1 MQQLIHFDK
10 ELFKLINGQ
19 WTNSFF
25 DWIMPWLRN
34 SPVWMPLYLFL
45 ILIILINFKKQGFWI
60 IAFAIITITL
70 TDGISS
76 KILKPYFD
84 RLRPC
89 NDPDMA
95 SMIRFLLPYRPGNG
109 SFTSSHA
116 TNHFGIAMF
125 LYMSLKKY
133 LGKCLPVQAG
143 MLLLFVWAFFI
154 SYAQVYVGVHYPGDV
169 ICGAILGC
177 LLGYGTG
184 FILNRFTAEKNILS
198 A

>member
-1 MQQLIHFDK
+1 MQQLIHLDK

-19 WTNSFF
+19 WTNPFF

-34 SPVWMPLYLFL
+34 STVWIPFYLFMLLL
-45 ILIILINFKKQGFWI
+45 IAINFKKQAFWI
-60 IAFAIITITL
+60 IAFGIITITL

-76 KILKPYFD
+76 KIMKPYFD

-95 SMIRFLLPYRPGNG
+95 SMLRFLMHYRPGNG

-116 TNHFGIAMF
+116 ANHFGLAMF
-125 LYMSLKKY
+125 LYMALKKY
-133 LGKCLPVQAG
+133 FGSWL
-143 MLLLFVWAFFI
+143 LLLFVWAFFI
-154 SYAQVYVGVHYPGDV
+154 SYAQVYVGVHYPGDIV
-169 ICGAILGC
+169 GGAVLGC
-177 LLGYGTG
+177 LLGYGTAY
-184 FILNRFTAEKNILS
+184 ILNRFSGEKHNLS

>member
-1 MQQLIHFDK
+1 MQQLIHLDK

-19 WTNSFF
+19 WTNPFF

-34 SPVWMPLYLFL
+34 STVWIPFYLFMLLL
-45 ILIILINFKKQGFWI
+45 IAINFKKQAFWI
-60 IAFAIITITL
+60 IAFGIITITL

-76 KILKPYFD
+76 KIIKPYFD

-95 SMIRFLLPYRPGNG
+95 SMLRFLMHYRPGNC

-116 TNHFGIAMF
+116 ANHFGLAMF
-125 LYMSLKKY
+125 LFTALKKY
-133 LGKCLPVQAG
+133 FGSWL
-143 MLLLFVWAFFI
+143 LLLFVWAFFI
-154 SYAQVYVGVHYPGDV
+154 SYAQVYVGVHYPGDIV
-169 ICGAILGC
+169 GGGILGC
-177 LLGYGTG
+177 LLGYGTAY
-184 FILNRFTAEKNILS
+184 ILNRFSGEKHNLS

>member
-1 MQQLIHFDK
+1 MQQIIHLDK
-10 ELFKLINGQ
+10 EFFKLINGQ
-19 WTNSFF
+19 WANPFF

-34 SPVWMPLYLFL
+34 SNMWMPLYLFL
-45 ILIILINFKKQGFWI
+45 VLFITINFKKQGFWI
-60 IAFAIITITL
+60 IAFGIITVTL

-76 KILKPYFD
+76 KIIKPYFD

-95 SMIRFLLPYRPGNG
+95 TMIRYLLSYRPGNG

-125 LYMSLKKY
+125 LYMALKKY
-133 LGKCLPVQAG
+133 FGKW

-154 SYAQVYVGVHYPGDV
+154 CYAQVYVGVHYPGDV
-169 ICGAILGC
+169 IGGGILGC
-177 LLGYGTG
+177 LLGYGTAY
-184 FILNRFTAEKNILS
+184 ILNRFTAEKQDHP

>member
-1 MQQLIHFDK
+1 MQQLIHLDK
-10 ELFKLINGQ
+10 EFFKLINGQ
-19 WTNSFF
+19 WTNPFF

-60 IAFAIITITL
+60 LAFAIITITL

-84 RLRPC
+84 RLRPF
-89 NDPDMA
+89 NDPDMGT
-95 SMIRFLLPYRPGNG
+95 MVRFLLPYRPGNG

-125 LYMSLKKY
+125 LYMALKKY
-133 LGKCLPVQAG
+133 LGKW
-143 MLLLFVWAFFI
+143 MLLFFVWAFFI
-154 SYAQVYVGVHYPGDV
+154 CYAQVYVGVHYPGDV

-177 LLGYGTG
+177 LLGYGTAY
-184 FILNRFTAEKNILS
+184 ILNRFTAEKNNLP

>member
-1 MQQLIHFDK
+1 MQQLIQLDK

-19 WTNSFF
+19 LANPFF

-34 SPVWMPLYLFL
+34 SNMWMPLYFFL
-45 ILIILINFKKQGFWI
+45 ILIITINFKKHGFWI
-60 IAFAIITITL
+60 IAFGIITITL

-76 KILKPYFD
+76 KIIKPYFD

-95 SMIRFLLPYRPGNG
+95 TMIRFLLPYRPGNG

-125 LYMSLKKY
+125 LYMALKKY
-133 LGKCLPVQAG
+133 FGKW
-143 MLLLFVWAFFI
+143 MLLFFVWAFFI
-154 SYAQVYVGVHYPGDV
+154 GYAQIYVGVHYPGDV
-169 ICGAILGC
+169 IGGGILGC
-177 LLGYGTG
+177 LLGYGTAY
-184 FILNRFTAEKNILS
+184 ILNRFTVEKQHHP

>member
-1 MQQLIHFDK
+1 MQQLIQLDK
-10 ELFKLINGQ
+10 ELFKLLNGQ
-19 WTNSFF
+19 WTNPFF

-34 SPVWMPLYLFL
+34 SNMWMPLYLFL
-45 ILIILINFKKQGFWI
+45 ILLIAINFKKQAFWI
-60 IAFAIITITL
+60 IAFGIITITL

-76 KILKPYFD
+76 KIIKPYFD
-84 RLRPC
+84 RIRPC

-125 LYMSLKKY
+125 LYMALKKY
-133 LGKCLPVQAG
+133 FGKW

-154 SYAQVYVGVHYPGDV
+154 GYAQVYVGVHYPGDV
-169 ICGAILGC
+169 IGGGILGC
-177 LLGYGTG
+177 LLGYGTAY
-184 FILNRFTAEKNILS
+184 ILNLFTTEKHNYHI
-198 A
+198 

>member
-1 MQQLIHFDK
+1 MQQLINLDK
-10 ELFKLINGQ
+10 ALFKIINGQ
-19 WTNSFF
+19 LTNPFF

-34 SPVWMPLYLFL
+34 SDMWMPLYLFL
-45 ILIILINFKKQGFWI
+45 VLFILINFKKQGFWI
-60 IAFAIITITL
+60 IAFAIITITI

-76 KILKPYFD
+76 KILKPYFN

-95 SMIRFLLPYRPGNG
+95 SMVRFLLSYRPGNG

-125 LYMSLKKY
+125 LYMALKKY
-133 LGKCLPVQAG
+133 FNKSVRSW

-169 ICGAILGC
+169 IAGGILGC
-177 LLGYGTG
+177 LLGYGTAY
-184 FILNRFTAEKNILS
+184 ILNRFTAEKNNLS
-198 A
+198 T